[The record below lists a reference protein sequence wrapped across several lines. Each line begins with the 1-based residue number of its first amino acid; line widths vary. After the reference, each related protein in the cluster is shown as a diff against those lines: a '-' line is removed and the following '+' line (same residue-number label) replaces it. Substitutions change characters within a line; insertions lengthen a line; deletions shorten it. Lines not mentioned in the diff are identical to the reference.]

1 SDAGDR
7 GRGGARWW
15 RGWCGPRVR
24 HRRRWRGRSL
34 WSHVCDG
41 HRRRCAVGERRR
53 DVRCRAHDL
62 VEARERRAHGRRS
75 VVGRGQRERI
85 EGIVQGRGRGRLLDH
100 RCFRDG
106 RCHGGWWRGRGGGIV
121 SPIDADGCAALTA
134 LDRDYLARHPPV
146 VDVVRHRE
154 AVATLGANDGP
165 GHRPVA
171 YTAAA
176 LMASKFWV
184 MHGAMKPVS
193 RGRKEVR
200 SRYPSGAWLLA
211 CWLVALPV
219 HADPPGADLSSRPRS
234 GPDML
239 ADLGADSAPPTKDPR
254 AHAVSADAPHDAH
267 DHPSADEPDDVDD
280 VDDPIEDPLFEHS
293 LPNEGSDDAEDSIED
308 PPPDHEDDA
317 TDDDVVDVD
326 GADRADDGAS
336 PSTALPDPEA
346 RHPKA
351 KLYGDP
357 RPPGVRGVPM
367 GTTRYTRTGLHLR
380 ANLGLGYLHIFNSS
394 SAHLG
399 DDAFSAEDAAVAA
412 LPLDLELWAGG
423 ALTRDLALNLV
434 IRSGQASGG
443 KLHATPDTL
452 DLKGGL
458 TTAFL
463 GAGLLYH
470 LDPAR
475 GWLVGLAAG
484 F

>member
-1 SDAGDR
+1 MGAAGTGAAGTGAAGAASTGRNGFVLSGADAAA
-7 GRGGARWW
+7 RGGGAGGAAAASGALGATVRPATPGTVGAGARGGGAGGAA
-15 RGWCGPRVR
+15 R
-24 HRRRWRGRSL
+24 
-34 WSHVCDG
+34 
-41 HRRRCAVGERRR
+41 AFATGEGGG
-53 DVRCRAHDL
+53 
-62 VEARERRAHGRRS
+62 HGRES
-75 VVGRGQRERI
+75 VVGSPQRDRI
-85 EGIVQGRGRGRLLDH
+85 EGSVNGGGRGRLSDH

-106 RCHGGWWRGRGGGIV
+106 WCLVGWGRGRGGGIV
-121 SPIDADGCAALTA
+121 SPIVADGCAALTA

-280 VDDPIEDPLFEHS
+280 V
-293 LPNEGSDDAEDSIED
+293 
-308 PPPDHEDDA
+308 
-317 TDDDVVDVD
+317 
-326 GADRADDGAS
+326 
-336 PSTALPDPEA
+336 
-346 RHPKA
+346 
-351 KLYGDP
+351 
-357 RPPGVRGVPM
+357 
-367 GTTRYTRTGLHLR
+367 
-380 ANLGLGYLHIFNSS
+380 
-394 SAHLG
+394 
-399 DDAFSAEDAAVAA
+399 
-412 LPLDLELWAGG
+412 
-423 ALTRDLALNLV
+423 
-434 IRSGQASGG
+434 
-443 KLHATPDTL
+443 
-452 DLKGGL
+452 
-458 TTAFL
+458 
-463 GAGLLYH
+463 
-470 LDPAR
+470 
-475 GWLVGLAAG
+475 
-484 F
+484 